1 MGAPGVGG
9 AIQEPLL
16 LQALLECESAQR
28 ETFLSERSFFAGDE
42 RQPERAGGRCQ
53 PDPAPA
59 PRLSV
64 SGRVRDWWKM
74 EKRVVCETPD
84 EGEADRGEAGQDEAH
99 ASGKRQAQDG
109 PEKDENVRICECL
122 PRVVFY

>member
-1 MGAPGVGG
+1 LGAPGVGG

-42 RQPERAGGRCQ
+42 LQPERAGGLWQ
-53 PDPAPA
+53 PEPAPA

-64 SGRVRDWWKM
+64 GGRVRDWWKM
-74 EKRVVCETPD
+74 EKRVVD
-84 EGEADRGEAGQDEAH
+84 EGEAGRGEAGQDEAH
-99 ASGKRQAQDG
+99 ASGKRQAQNG
-109 PEKDENVRICECL
+109 PDLDNDENVRISHSL
-122 PRVVFY
+122 SRVLFY